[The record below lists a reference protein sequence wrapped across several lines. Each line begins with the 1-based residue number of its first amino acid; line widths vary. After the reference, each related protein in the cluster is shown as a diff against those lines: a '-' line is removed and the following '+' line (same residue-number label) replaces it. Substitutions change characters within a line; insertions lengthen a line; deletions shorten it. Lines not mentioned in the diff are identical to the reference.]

1 MLHPQAD
8 NRTGLVMHGL
18 DSGEPITPQ
27 TQPVL
32 LKQEEARLRQLLPQL
47 LQPWPELQG
56 ACEAAESLGVMR
68 WGASRPLDHPLP
80 QSLQWCDAS
89 ALGFCGDYVE
99 GPGFGR
105 AEGALRSAVN
115 LAQILVTQ
123 A

>member
-1 MLHPQAD
+1 M
-8 NRTGLVMHGL
+8 M
-18 DSGEPITPQ
+18 GEVQ
-27 TQPVL
+27 QPHQEVEAVAAVEEL
-32 LKQEEARLRQLLPQL
+32 LPKKKPLMLLPQL
-47 LQPWPELQG
+47 LLPWPELQG

-68 WGASRPLDHPLP
+68 WGASRPFDHPLP

-123 A
+123 AA